1 MIKVLNGKPT
11 VYPVA
16 VHFFVNNDARTDFK
30 EIKSNV
36 GGNKFE
42 TFIDRGIIS
51 LILCIFL

>member
-51 LILCIFL
+51 LILCIF